1 MVRGA
6 NRRRRGAAAMKASSS
21 TAPANGSDVDPQV
34 RVLGFLDGCG
44 FKRIDTHA
52 SIVFLSG
59 DRVLKIKRAVKLP
72 FLDYSTLEK
81 RRLACEEEL
90 KVNAGNAPEIYRRVV
105 AITHKGDGGLEIG
118 GAGAAVEWAVEMAR
132 FDETQTLDHIAAANA
147 IGEPLALA
155 MADMILQSHDKAER
169 AGGET
174 WLDSIPDIIDRNTD
188 KFHAVRGLDVAAIDG
203 LDAASHDHLTRLQSL
218 LGRRAERGFV
228 RRCHGDLHLANIAL
242 VNGRPLLFDAIEF
255 DPSIATTDIFYDLAF
270 TLIDLVHF
278 GQRRAANLLFSRYLS
293 GAAEDHLDGLGLLPL
308 ILSMRAAI
316 RAHVLF
322 TRSEQAAHGETALQE
337 VTLQAA
343 KRYFDLAGRLI
354 KPDPP
359 RLIAIGGLS
368 GNGKSVLARGLAGLI
383 VPSPGAVVIRS
394 DVVRKRLFGVGETTK
409 LPEAAYHADTTKRV
423 YDLLSSTAAR
433 VLAQG
438 HSVVLDAAFIQETER
453 VAVADIARQQNAAFS
468 GLFLTADLATRLARI
483 ERRQGDASDAT
494 REVAVMQET
503 FATGH
508 VDWQMVDASGAPDDT
523 LRRACAGVPGLAPG
537 VNR

>member
-1 MVRGA
+1 M
-6 NRRRRGAAAMKASSS
+6 
-21 TAPANGSDVDPQV
+21 TAPAAAALANGSGAATQA
-34 RVLGFLDGCG
+34 RVLGFLDGSG

-52 SIVFLSG
+52 SAVFLGG

-105 AITHKGDGGLEIG
+105 AITRKDDGGLEIG
-118 GAGAAVEWAVEMAR
+118 GAGTAVEWAVEMAR
-132 FDETQTLDHIAAANA
+132 FDEAQTLDHVAVANA
-147 IGEPLALA
+147 IDQPLALA
-155 MADMILQSHDKAER
+155 MADTILQSHDR
-169 AGGET
+169 APRTGGET
-174 WLDSIPDIIDRNTD
+174 WLDSIPGIIDRNTD
-188 KFHAVRGLDVAAIDG
+188 KFHAVRGLAIAAIDR

-218 LGRRAERGFV
+218 LSRRAQQGFV

-255 DPSIATTDIFYDLAF
+255 DPSMATTDMLYDLAF
-270 TLIDLVHF
+270 TLMDLVHF
-278 GQRRAANLLFSRYLS
+278 GQRHAANVLFNRYLS

-308 ILSMRAAI
+308 FLSMRAAI

-322 TRSEQAAHGETALQE
+322 TRSEQAAHGEAARQE
-337 VTLQAA
+337 A

-354 KPDPP
+354 EPEPA

-368 GNGKSVLARGLAGLI
+368 GTGKSVLARGLAGLI
-383 VPSPGAVVIRS
+383 GPPPGAVIVRS
-394 DVVRKRLFGVGETTK
+394 DVVRKRLFGVGETTT
-409 LPEAAYHADTTKRV
+409 LPEAAYRADTTKRV
-423 YDLLSSTAAR
+423 YDLLSSTAER
-433 VLAQG
+433 ILAQG

-453 VAVADIARQQNAAFS
+453 NAVGGIARKQNAEFS
-468 GLFLTADLATRLARI
+468 GLFLTADLATRMARI

-494 REVAVMQET
+494 REVAAMQET

-508 VDWQMVDASGAPDDT
+508 VDWQMVDASGAPGDT
-523 LRRACAGVPGLAPG
+523 LRRAYACVPGLAPG
-537 VNR
+537 VSR